1 MAAGS
6 VLQAQDAWGG
16 YPGNEVLQGIDLTI
30 TPGDAPLGI
39 VGPSGVG
46 KTTLARLLRGALRPS
61 RGSVT
66 YGGRAVDR
74 MRGKPGKEF
83 RANVRFMSQDSMTIS
98 DPRLTVTVTLRT
110 ALKEARKAG
119 RTHATPIEELLD
131 AVALA
136 GHFADRRMITLS
148 GGERQRVALATALA
162 TRPQI
167 LVLDEPFT
175 AVDPAARGH
184 GAAAGRP
191 AGPAR
196 HRCRGDLPRPGA
208 GGPDVPERA
217 LPRRGEVR
225 GLRPAGRG
233 ARRPGAPGGGR
244 AGRRGSASGATVP
257 LTLTHH
263 SAGRS
268 GPLRIRCGAADALR
282 DHPGHDRGDQRGSDE
297 EHQRPHPH
305 RLGRHAL
312 PQCDGHPDRR
322 RCDTCEQS
330 AAEVAPHR
338 HPFLEA
344 SEVDALPDRVITL

>member
-6 VLQAQDAWGG
+6 VLQAHDAWGG

-131 AVALA
+131 AVALEE
-136 GHFADRRMITLS
+136 HFATRRMITLS

-175 AVDPAARGH
+175 AVDPAARG
-184 GAAAGRP
+184 
-191 AGPAR
+191 
-196 HRCRGDLPRPGA
+196 DM
-208 GGPDVPERA
+208 
-217 LPRRGEVR
+217 
-225 GLRPAGRG
+225 
-233 ARRPGAPGGGR
+233 ARRLGGLLDRLGTAAVVISHDLELVARMCPSVHFLAEGR
-244 AGRRGSASGATVP
+244 FVA
-257 LTLTHH
+257 
-263 SAGRS
+263 S
-268 GPLRIRCGAADALR
+268 GPLGEVLAAR
-282 DHPGHDRGDQRGSDE
+282 
-297 EHQRPHPH
+297 EHQAVAE
-305 RLGRHAL
+305 LA
-312 PQCDGHPDRR
+312 
-322 RCDTCEQS
+322 E
-330 AAEVAPHR
+330 AAPLAVQRFH
-338 HPFLEA
+338 
-344 SEVDALPDRVITL
+344 